1 MDTWMMMLLTGLLY
15 LFVGVPA
22 GMALRFSQWANKQ
35 KIEDRSPGKWWW
47 DRLGSNVTSIV
58 LGILGAG
65 VCINGAL
72 LKWTHLEGS
81 GMGLAL
87 AAPFGAAIT
96 WGAHYIMA
104 YWKRKAEEKTGPIDP
119 SED

>member
-1 MDTWMMMLLTGLLY
+1 MQPWVMMVLSGMLY
-15 LFVGVPA
+15 LLVGVPC
-22 GMALRFSQWANKQ
+22 GMALRFAQWANRQ
-35 KIEDRSPGKWWW
+35 PEAERSFNHWLWA
-47 DRLGSNVTSIV
+47 RLGSNVTSIV
-58 LGILGAG
+58 LGVLGAG

-81 GMGLAL
+81 GMELAV

-104 YWKRKAEEKTGPIDP
+104 WGKRTAEAKSGPVDP
-119 SED
+119 ADE